1 MMDFIH
7 EFKAAIAAAGLTPPD
22 DIIADGTIQKFS
34 TNGRPTDKSGWYKL
48 HGDERPAGS
57 FGCWRADFT
66 QKWSYSKSKP
76 LTAEEKAAWRKRME
90 TLDAERKQQEAEARA
105 YAAKTAKQMWEAA
118 RDDAAHPYLAK
129 KKIPAIGARVLKDML
144 LIPVKQSATEFVG
157 LQRIWPD
164 GTKRPI
170 KGTPMA
176 GAYAPIGKPERGQKL
191 VICEGWATGVTI
203 HMFTQLPVIV
213 AFNSGNLKPVVE
225 KLQAKLAG
233 FELVIAADDDYQTT
247 KPDGTPWNPG
257 LEAAYAT
264 GLPVYIPRWYG
275 DRTGGTDFND
285 LYIDEGGKAVAECF
299 EMPVPPPIPTKT
311 VDKPVENT
319 PEQQPGP
326 EQIKEPEPVT
336 AVDNVQEYAADIPE
350 YINNMPGEGLTPE
363 QLSDIGRQT
372 PNGPTI
378 IFSTSPMQTAEKFA
392 EKMPGGG
399 RILFW
404 RGDFY
409 AWDGCRYALQ
419 DRVRIEQRLYH
430 FMAQCWTEKTDPK
443 TKQVEVIPFNPKRN
457 LVDDVYHALRAVCF
471 VDLPEPQCW
480 IDEHQADYPPH
491 EIVAFRNGFLHWPS
505 RTMMKPTD
513 RLFVVNVI
521 DFDFDPNAPE
531 PAEWNKFLGNLWADD
546 HESVETLAEMFG
558 YLLTD
563 DVSQQKM
570 FMLIGPPRS
579 GKGTILRVLESMVG
593 YHNRVSPSMSSLGTQ
608 FGLQPLI
615 GKRVAMISDARLSGK
630 ADQQP
635 IVECLLT
642 ISGEDSMT
650 VQRKHIGPWEGKLPT
665 RFVLASNEIPAFSDA
680 SSALA
685 SRFILFKFTQSFLGR
700 EDHGLTSRLLKELPG
715 IVLWA
720 LAGLD
725 RLKQRGYLLQP
736 QSSNDIA
743 QDLLEQTSP
752 VRTFVSERCV
762 IGGQEYTVD
771 KDDLFKEWKLWCIE
785 QGRDFPGTK
794 ISFGRQLSA
803 AFAGIKRCQPRENGT
818 RLNLYQGIRLKLH
831 FEQD

>member
-1 MMDFIH
+1 MTKARYAENYCRKYQFALVPIPPGKKFPTENDWGNKVISSPTEAFQYFSQHPDWNMGVALGPSRICSFDVDDLEATQLIFNEFGWDLLSLSEDYPTIQGAAPKFRCMFRVPDGFELPYHALSWPKKDGSAGRFTVFELRSAVDQQRQDVLPPSIH
-7 EFKAAIAAAGLTPPD
+7 PVTKQPYQWITPP
-22 DIIADGTIQKFS
+22 
-34 TNGRPTDKSGWYKL
+34 NGHIPDLPEFLIKLWENWDKLKPQLQSVCPWAEKPKA
-48 HGDERPAGS
+48 PA
-57 FGCWRADFT
+57 
-66 QKWSYSKSKP
+66 P
-76 LTAEEKAAWRKRME
+76 KR
-90 TLDAERKQQEAEARA
+90 
-105 YAAKTAKQMWEAA
+105 
-118 RDDAAHPYLAK
+118 
-129 KKIPAIGARVLKDML
+129 
-144 LIPVKQSATEFVG
+144 QSATPRDGSSVIEQYNAAVG
-157 LQRIWPD
+157 ILDALTTYGYKQ
-164 GTKRPI
+164 
-170 KGTPMA
+170 
-176 GAYAPIGKPERGQKL
+176 Q
-191 VICEGWATGVTI
+191 
-203 HMFTQLPVIV
+203 
-213 AFNSGNLKPVVE
+213 GNRWLSPHS
-225 KLQAKLAG
+225 
-233 FELVIAADDDYQTT
+233 TT
-247 KPDGTPWNPG
+247 KLPGVMVWEESNKCFIHHASDPLCSDESGQPVGPFDLFCHYDHGGDVRKAVKAAANFLG
-257 LEAAYAT
+257 LESKPQVQRPSFNVDQET
-264 GLPVYIPRWYG
+264 GEILSPANSDQIP
-275 DRTGGTDFND
+275 D
-285 LYIDEGGKAVAECF
+285 YIDN
-299 EMPVPPPIPTKT
+299 I
-311 VDKPVENT
+311 
-319 PEQQPGP
+319 
-326 EQIKEPEPVT
+326 
-336 AVDNVQEYAADIPE
+336 
-350 YINNMPGEGLTPE
+350 PGEGLTPE
-363 QLSDIGRQT
+363 QLSDIGRQA

-505 RTMMKPTD
+505 RMMMKPTD

-531 PAEWNKFLGNLWADD
+531 PAEWHKFLGNLWADD
-546 HESVETLAEMFG
+546 CESVQALAEMFG